1 MVLDAYDIYSTLWR
15 YIVISG
21 QQSLVVEGLKTC
33 KSDAEII
40 AYVRRIADNS
50 AGEPFELKDLKGD
63 RKNEAKAVD
72 CRKLGNEKYHPKVKE
87 YVKAIAYYNES
98 IALSE
103 EGSESLAIAYANRSA
118 VCYELKEYSDC
129 LENIRLAREN
139 SYPENLLYKL
149 DNREKDCFKHLAENN
164 DHKLCTQNDQRN
176 PKLSYK
182 PNPKIPHISECI
194 ELKEDDQFGRYL
206 ITNRNLNAGDIV
218 IEEKPFSSLLVNDHR
233 YMNCD
238 YCHDDKFLTLIP
250 CKCCTVTM
258 FCSTKCQQKAM
269 DNYHRIECSVI
280 KDMQLHFTKVILMAL
295 RTTTTA
301 ISTFD
306 YNLEELRLYV
316 ESIDEKSLN
325 PFKLDWTT
333 IDSKQVYSTIHVLAT
348 NQDSRSTSDIVQRSV
363 YAIIMSELLFQH
375 TELGKLCD
383 NNESHDLIRTLLFR
397 HAQTAPVNMHSVMFM
412 DYTPNEIEKYSQLKL
427 GCGSFPIL
435 SMINHSCAPNLVR
448 MTLPNGHVVALVNRP
463 IKKGGQLFDNY
474 GYHHCLDTLD
484 ERQSGLLGQYCFRCQ
499 CEACK
504 LNYPLYAN
512 LPHAKLPPS
521 MKNPIDYAEMD
532 RLAEHDMTIALRKI
546 PEYCRFLNMLDSQ
559 YPNYE
564 VSSVQEALLRCY
576 QIVFAKQSRKV
587 RYKDLC
593 SL

>member
-1 MVLDAYDIYSTLWR
+1 MVLDAHDIYLTLWR
-15 YIVISG
+15 HIVISG
-21 QQSLVVEGLKTC
+21 QSKEVAKGLKACTAD
-33 KSDAEII
+33 SEII
-40 AYVRRIADNS
+40 SFVRRVADDS
-50 AGEPFELKDLKGD
+50 IGEPFELKELQGD
-63 RKNEAKAVD
+63 GKNEAKAIE
-72 CRKLGNEKYHPKVKE
+72 CRKLGNEKFHPKIKE

-103 EGSESLAIAYANRSA
+103 DGSETLAIAYANRSA
-118 VCYELKEYSDC
+118 VCYELKEYTDC
-129 LENIRLAREN
+129 LQNIRLAREN
-139 SYPENLLYKL
+139 SYPEQLLFKL
-149 DNREKDCFKHLAENN
+149 DNREKDCLKRLAEN
-164 DHKLCTQNDQRN
+164 DHKQLEKDDVPRK

-182 PNPKIPHISECI
+182 PNPKIPHISDCL

-206 ITNRNLNAGDIV
+206 VTNRNLSAGDIV
-218 IEEKPFSSLLVNDHR
+218 IEETPFSSLLVSDRR

-238 YCHDDKFLTLIP
+238 YCHDDQFLTLIP
-250 CKCCTVTM
+250 CKSCTVTM
-258 FCSTKCQQKAM
+258 FCSTNCQHKAM
-269 DNYHRIECSVI
+269 DTYHRIECSVI
-280 KDMQLHFTKVILMAL
+280 KDMQSLFTKVILMAL

-306 YNLEELRLYV
+306 YNLEELRLHV

-325 PFKLDWTT
+325 PFKLNWTN
-333 IDSKQVYSTIHVLAT
+333 IDSKQVYSTIHILAT
-348 NQDSRSTSDIVQRSV
+348 NQSLRSASDLVQRSV
-363 YAIIMSELLFQH
+363 YAIIMSELLFRN

-397 HAQTAPVNMHSVMFM
+397 HAQTSPVNMHSIMFM
-412 DYTPNEIEKYSQLKL
+412 DYTPKENEKYSQLNL

-448 MTLPNGHVVALVNRP
+448 MTLPNGNVVALVNRP

-474 GYHHCLDTLD
+474 GYHHCLESLD

-504 LNYPLYAN
+504 LNYPLFVN

-521 MKNPIDYAEMD
+521 VKPPIDYDEMD
-532 RLAEHDMTIALRKI
+532 RLAEHDMATALRKI
-546 PEYCRFLNMLDSQ
+546 PEYCRFLNMFDSQ

-576 QIVFAKQSRKV
+576 QIVFSKQSRKV